1 MSICRWMVAASVALA
16 LLLSDAGAAERTSL
30 RGPISDFWNQVKR
43 DWAQSIPGLRSGTQQ
58 TYQWISLVYGSPG
71 DDDVLDNML
80 EREMRTWASLMQRKW
95 IRSMF
100 WKKSYDRLRRERFY
114 GSRALQKN
122 LVVMGT
128 PGSNPLLVEMTEGT
142 PFRVDDQRV
151 RIGQKEYRGTSL
163 VLAFIRPN
171 PMGDGS
177 YALVLAAP
185 HRAAL
190 LGLLDLP
197 LGPTDYVLFR
207 GGHVVESGF
216 LDWSQPEDLVLGG
229 GRNIRP
235 DHQAWHE
242 VDTQPVRVHFHPAE
256 FRAAEAEAFGVD
268 RRMDV
273 QKLQDFLELD
283 LSDGWDEYLYP
294 SLDAKMLHTS
304 APGPTSVDLAAGAVH
319 RVWRPGERVA
329 TWPAAMVALWR
340 TWGSTDL
347 QGLLYGL
354 SLLPEGELEDQP
366 LQAWAARLAARG
378 ELARAERMIP
388 RQAFQGP
395 DGGTLQVLG
404 LGAFLQHMLD
414 ERGLEALELFYRQA
428 RAGSFRRKFREAMG
442 TSLSR
447 AEAGWRRALPAAT
460 SHAAVLAEHNAS
472 PPPSVATM
480 DLLRQGEASFL
491 ARQDAQAERLLQQV
505 LETEPDVG
513 RAHLLLARIAFRA
526 GRDREAL
533 EHARQALLVSAD
545 DSVVAAWAQVTLGR
559 AHAARGELQA
569 ARLELTDPALA
580 AGPDEPRVLAD
591 YWLESL
597 GMSPSRAAAARYLSQ
612 QAEIDLQRYNW
623 EDAEER
629 VLRILAADPGNVDAH
644 HQLARIRLNKYQYWF
659 DFTMLYNELFPGT
672 TPSDPEQYY
681 YLAQSS
687 RRESLKG
694 VLLASG
700 EYTPMDL
707 DLGES
712 LDGAPSPRPSEGSAV
727 TMPPAGMGGAQHRQH
742 FLRAEGYYLAGDWKQ
757 AASNLKAILGMSIP
771 VSNFRALVLFRLG
784 FCEQQMELWDDARV
798 HLEEAGE
805 IARDRGMQAE
815 IRRLLELQ
823 PVEDVSTKPPGRKR

>member
-1 MSICRWMVAASVALA
+1 MSTRRWWVAAPLTVA
-16 LLLSDAGAAERTSL
+16 LLLSGAGAAERASL
-30 RGPISDFWNQVKR
+30 GGPISDFWNQVKR
-43 DWAQSIPGLRSGTQQ
+43 DWARSIPGLRSGTQQ

-71 DDDVLDNML
+71 EDDVLDNML

-100 WKKSYDRLRRERFY
+100 WKRSYDRLRRDGFY

-128 PGSNPLLVEMTEGT
+128 PGSNPLLAEMTEGT
-142 PFRVDDQRV
+142 PFHVDDQRV

-171 PMGDGS
+171 PLGDGS

-216 LDWSQPEDLVLGG
+216 LDWSQPEDLVLGS
-229 GRNIRP
+229 GRELHP
-235 DHQAWHE
+235 DHQAWEE

-256 FRAAEAEAFGVD
+256 FRAEEAEAFGLE
-268 RRMDV
+268 RRADV
-273 QKLQDFLELD
+273 HKLQDFLGLD

-304 APGPTSVDLAAGAVH
+304 APGSTSVDLAAGAVH
-319 RVWRPGERVA
+319 RVWQPGDRVA
-329 TWPAAMVALWR
+329 TWPAAMVVLWR

-354 SLLPEGELEDQP
+354 SLLPDGELEDQP

-388 RQAFQGP
+388 RRAFQGS
-395 DGGTLQVLG
+395 DAGTLQVLG

-428 RAGSFRRKFREAMG
+428 RAGSFRRKFREVMG

-447 AEAGWRRALPAAT
+447 AEAGWRKELPSGF
-460 SHAAVLAEHNAS
+460 SHPAVMAHRDAS

-480 DLLRQGEASFL
+480 DVLRQGEASFL
-491 ARQDAQAERLLQQV
+491 ERQDAQAERLLRQV
-505 LETEPDVG
+505 LETDPNLG
-513 RAHLLLARIAFRA
+513 HAHLLLARIAFRA
-526 GRDREAL
+526 GHDREAR
-533 EHARQALLVSAD
+533 EHARQALLLSGD
-545 DSVVAAWAQVTLGR
+545 DPVVAAWAQVTLGR
-559 AHAARGELQA
+559 AHAAQGELQA
-569 ARLELTDPALA
+569 ARLELTDPAVA
-580 AGPDEPRVLAD
+580 AGPDEPRILAD

-597 GMSPSRAAAARYLSQ
+597 GMSPSRAAVARYLSQ

-623 EDAEER
+623 EDAEKS

-644 HQLARIRLNKYQYWF
+644 HQLARIRLNKYQYWY
-659 DFTMLYNELFPGT
+659 DFIVLYNELFPGT
-672 TPSDPEQYY
+672 TLSDPEQYN
-681 YLAQSS
+681 YLAQSA

-712 LDGAPSPRPSEGSAV
+712 LDGAPKPRSSGGRAV
-727 TMPPAGMGGAQHRQH
+727 ALPPAGMGGGQHRQH
-742 FLRAEGYYLAGDWKQ
+742 FLRAEGYYMAGDWKQ

-784 FCEQQMELWDDARV
+784 FCEQQMERWDDARL
-798 HLEEAGE
+798 HLEEADE
-805 IARDRGMQAE
+805 IVRDRGMRAE
-815 IRRLLELQ
+815 IQRLLDLQ
-823 PVEDVSTKPPGRKR
+823 PVEEVGTKP